1 MLIADCRL
9 LFMQKALKSFLA
21 GLDGEA
27 WLRFFLAVAGL
38 LLAFTAAVF
47 SSAAREAGNLTA
59 TAIFASLA
67 LLLSAVVGLATVPFL
82 ARRVVTTRVRE
93 ALHYELTRE
102 GLAYLGVV
110 LLIGIAALNTG
121 NNLLFIV
128 LAAMLAAIV
137 VSGLA
142 SAAVLRSL
150 ELDVLM
156 PRNAFA
162 GRAVAVRVRITNPR
176 LWFPAFSVKVTS
188 PVEQKKKN
196 PGWEWQKTEFIFPK
210 QKQWFRLPDYT
221 LRRKSPPQRRHKV
234 LTKPVYFPFVAA
246 RNQAD
251 AQVDLVFPRRG
262 QYSQDEFNLATRFP
276 FSFLLKS
283 KKVSMERDLLVYP
296 ALLEHEDLLD
306 ILPMITGEFVSYLRG
321 RGSDL
326 YRIREHTPQDPARYV
341 DWKATAKTGSPK
353 MREFCREDERRLRL
367 VFDNCEPGRI
377 TSAQFEHGVS
387 LAATLAVH
395 FAEENVELSFAGS
408 AYSGGLNLPDF
419 LRYLAL
425 IQPTPNPESVLEFLP
440 VSSDYNVILTA
451 RTPGTLPSSLWFSSY
466 VIYMQQMA

>member
-1 MLIADCRL
+1 M

-38 LLAFTAAVF
+38 ALAFMAAVF

-67 LLLSAVVGLATVPFL
+67 LLLSGVVGLTTVPFL
-82 ARRVVTTRVRE
+82 ARRVVTSRMRE

-102 GLAYLGVV
+102 GVAYLGVA

-142 SAAVLRSL
+142 SVAVLRGLAL
-150 ELDVLM
+150 EVLM

-176 LWFPAFSVKVTS
+176 LWFPAFSVKVMS

-210 QKQWFRLPDYT
+210 RRQWFRLPDYT
-221 LRRKSPPQRRHKV
+221 LRRKSPPPRRHKV

-246 RNQAD
+246 RNSAD
-251 AQVDLVFPRRG
+251 LQVDLVFPRRG
-262 QYSQDEFNLATRFP
+262 HYSQDEFSMATRFP
-276 FSFLLKS
+276 FSFLIRS
-283 KKVSMERDLLVYP
+283 KKVKMERELLVYP
-296 ALLEHEDLLD
+296 ALLEREDLLD
-306 ILPMITGEFVSYLRG
+306 VLPMITGEFVSYLRG

-326 YRIREHTPQDPARYV
+326 YRIREHTPQYPARYV

-377 TSAQFEHGVS
+377 TPAQYEHGVS

-408 AYSGGLNLPDF
+408 AYPGGLNLPDF

-466 VIYMQQMA
+466 VIYMQQMG